1 MNKIT
6 ILFLISVLYVQDWMP
21 FHPFELDKNYDI
33 ELDYSYIDRLAANIP
48 LNQLR
53 QSLSHEIIG
62 YLPYWK
68 YDQYPYLDYNLLTQI
83 NYFSAELNEFGD
95 IVNNHNWQN
104 LSLVEFAH
112 ERGVKVK
119 LCATLFGENQLRGLL
134 SSPFNRQNAINNLLQ
149 LVMSKGADGVDI
161 DFELVPVDQRDNLV
175 LFMEELS
182 FIFHTNMG
190 DPIITMATPAV
201 DWSNAWDYES
211 LAEITDGLFIMG
223 YNYFYSGSSSAG
235 PVSPLGGYYYDIEYS
250 VDDYINKTSGQ
261 LDKLILGLPYY
272 GYDWPVVSS
281 VIGAS
286 TTGYGIAKTYSEA
299 ESITQQYEYNWD
311 SSSSSAWV
319 PYQTNNWYQCWY
331 DDSLSLSIKYQFAI
345 EKDIKGIGIW
355 ALGYDQN
362 SDKLWGAISDKFNLT
377 LIGDINFDQEVNI
390 QDVIIIINSI
400 VIGEPYQSSADINN
414 DYMVNVLDVVGI
426 VNIILN
432 N

>member
-1 MNKIT
+1 M
-6 ILFLISVLYVQDWMP
+6 
-21 FHPFELDKNYDI
+21 
-33 ELDYSYIDRLAANIP
+33 
-48 LNQLR
+48 
-53 QSLSHEIIG
+53 
-62 YLPYWK
+62 
-68 YDQYPYLDYNLLTQI
+68 
-83 NYFSAELNEFGD
+83 
-95 IVNNHNWQN
+95 
-104 LSLVEFAH
+104 
-112 ERGVKVK
+112 
-119 LCATLFGENQLRGLL
+119 
-134 SSPFNRQNAINNLLQ
+134 
-149 LVMSKGADGVDI
+149 
-161 DFELVPVDQRDNLV
+161 
-175 LFMEELS
+175 
-182 FIFHTNMG
+182 
-190 DPIITMATPAV
+190 
-201 DWSNAWDYES
+201 
-211 LAEITDGLFIMG
+211 
-223 YNYFYSGSSSAG
+223 
-235 PVSPLGGYYYDIEYS
+235 
-250 VDDYINKTSGQ
+250 
-261 LDKLILGLPYY
+261 PYY

-345 EKDIKGIGIW
+345 EKDIKGVGIW